1 MLTMYP
7 TVNYMVLNSDAKVP
21 ERAKDGDAGMDLVA
35 TENVALWAGETKLV
49 HTGIAIELP
58 KGFAGLVMPR
68 SGLALKGITLS
79 NCVGLIDSGYRG
91 EIGVELH
98 NNNPS
103 RIIERTADGS
113 VVVRDNL
120 TPFAI
125 HRGDRIAQLVIIAVA
140 TPALCQ
146 VSELGAS
153 QRGVGGFGSTGVR
166 ERP

>member
-1 MLTMYP
+1 MYP
-7 TVNYMVLNSDAKVP
+7 TVNYVVLDGDAEAP
-21 ERAKDGDAGMDLVA
+21 EYAKDGDAGMDLVA
-35 TENVALWAGETKLV
+35 TEDALLYAGETKLV

-103 RIIERTADGS
+103 RVLESTREGII
-113 VVVRDNL
+113 VLDNL

-125 HRGDRIAQLVIIAVA
+125 HKGDRIAQLVIIAIA
-140 TPALCQ
+140 TATMCQ

-153 QRGVGGFGSTGVR
+153 QRGTGGFGSTGVK

>member
-7 TVNYMVLNSDAKVP
+7 TVNYVMLDSNAKAP
-21 ERAKDGDAGMDLVA
+21 RPAKEGDAGMDLVA
-35 TENVALWAGETKLV
+35 TEDALLYAGETKLV

-103 RIIERTADGS
+103 RTVERTKDGI
-113 VVVRDNL
+113 VVRDNL
-120 TPFAI
+120 TPFPI
-125 HRGDRIAQLVIIAVA
+125 HKGDRIAQLVIIAVA
-140 TPALCQ
+140 TATMCQ
-146 VSELGAS
+146 VSELGTS
-153 QRGVGGFGSTGVR
+153 QRGTGGFGSTGVR

>member
-7 TVNYMVLNSDAKVP
+7 TINFVMLNDDAKVP
-21 ERAKDGDAGMDLVA
+21 KPAKDGDAGMDLVA
-35 TENVALWAGETKLV
+35 TEDAVLWAGETKLV
-49 HTGIAIELP
+49 KTGIAMEIP

-103 RIIERTADGS
+103 RIVENGEFGTI
-113 VVVRDNL
+113 VRDNL
-120 TPFAI
+120 VPFAV
-125 HRGDRIAQLVIIAVA
+125 HKGDRIAQLVIVAVA
-140 TPALCQ
+140 MATMCQ
-146 VSELGAS
+146 VNELGAS
-153 QRGVGGFGSTGVR
+153 QRGTGGFGSTGVR